1 MLYQFYLRKEIID
14 LISIIGSGGIEN
26 NYCWQKT
33 PAKLK
38 QLDSINLSFKQKG
51 LKKVK
56 RIDDY
61 SKISLLASEIARQT
75 TNIQADQSHINL
87 GLITAMK
94 YSPWENTLYFL
105 KRVFNSNFEDKA
117 PSFFPKT
124 VLNYSAGIICA
135 AYNISS
141 YASTITGRMGADLQ
155 ALELAQILLETNQ
168 LDYVEIISGDYLSND
183 LAAKMNISKGYT
195 SFSAVYLRK
204 SIPTD
209 KNQYL
214 IINSVSSQIWKIEEE
229 LTKAD
234 FEVYDIDQKA
244 DSILKYILQTGK
256 YGKLVFKNAGN
267 VIGRIEL
274 GENNDN

>member
-1 MLYQFYLRKEIID
+1 M
-14 LISIIGSGGIEN
+14 ISIIGAGGIEN
-26 NYCWQKT
+26 NYSWQKN

-38 QLDSINLSFKQKG
+38 QLDNIDLSFKQKEF
-51 LKKVK
+51 KKIK
-56 RIDDY
+56 RIDNY
-61 SKISLLASEIARQT
+61 SKVSLLASEIARKT
-75 TNIQADQSHINL
+75 TDIPADQSHIKI

-105 KRVFNSNFEDKA
+105 KRVFNSNFKDKA

-141 YASTITGRMGADLQ
+141 YANTLTGRNAADLQ

-183 LAAKMNISKGYT
+183 LAAKMNISRGYT

-204 SIPTD
+204 SIATD
-209 KNQYL
+209 KDRYL
-214 IINSVSSQIWKIEEE
+214 TINSISSQIWRIEEE
-229 LTKAD
+229 LTIGD

-244 DSILKYILQTGK
+244 DSILKYILQTEK
-256 YGKLVFKNAGN
+256 YGKYIFQNDGN
-267 VIGRIEL
+267 IVGQIEL